1 MGQALLREAVL
12 DVLFHAHKKKE
23 SLKPKEISKRAGI
36 YPGTIHGRNQNH
48 IVAGILGMLE
58 KKGKVEAVY
67 PRVKGSFPPRES
79 TERAWSI
86 SKREYK
92 ARSTA

>member
-1 MGQALLREAVL
+1 MGEDLLREAVL
-12 DVLFHAHKKKE
+12 SVLFRAYKKNE

-36 YPGTIHGRNQNH
+36 YPGTIHGGNQSH

-58 KKGKVEAVY
+58 EKGKVRAVY
-67 PRVKGSFPPRES
+67 PIVEGSFPPRKS

-92 ARSTA
+92 ARSAD